1 MSDVIIRVDN
11 LGKRY
16 RIGAQQ
22 QRHDTLRARL
32 VELISSPL
40 AYLRTTLTPASE
52 DELLWALKEISFEIK
67 QSEVVG
73 IIGRNGSGKSTLL
86 KILSRITA
94 PTTGRADLYGQVG
107 SLLEVGTGFHPELTG
122 RENVYLNGI
131 ILGMKKTEV
140 DQKFD
145 EIVEFAGLEKFLET
159 PVKRYSSGMQV
170 RLAFAVAAHLEPEIL
185 IVDEVLAV
193 GDVAF
198 QQKCLGKLQEVSHE
212 GRTILFVSHN
222 LGVMMELCSRAILL
236 HEGKIVTSGTT
247 GEVVKTYVSKY
258 SAQTHELVTTTYHQ
272 GAAITKVAL
281 LDHQRQPVQVV
292 DYNLPFY
299 IEFDFEISESLL
311 ALSQWV
317 RLENQFGVS
326 VLFAW
331 LAYQQPYQRG
341 NYRAVCEIQ
350 GELLTPGRY
359 YVDIGLTNHR
369 VHPYNQAHKCLSFD
383 VISDDAAFDPN
394 DSDWGVVYPKLS
406 WRVEENV

>member
-1 MSDVIIRVDN
+1 MSEIIIRVDN

-16 RIGAQQ
+16 RIGAKQ
-22 QRHDTLRARL
+22 QRHDTLRGRL
-32 VELISSPL
+32 VELISSPF
-40 AYLRTTLTPASE
+40 AYLRTALTAASQ
-52 DELLWALKEISFEIK
+52 DELLWALKEIDFEIK
-67 QSEVVG
+67 QGEVVG

-94 PTTGRADLYGQVG
+94 PTTGRVDLYGQVG

-140 DQKFD
+140 EQKFD
-145 EIVEFAGLEKFLET
+145 EIVEFAGLEKFLDT
-159 PVKRYSSGMQV
+159 PIKRYSSGMQV
-170 RLAFAVAAHLEPEIL
+170 RLAFAVAAHMEPEIL

-198 QQKCLGKLQEVSHE
+198 QQKCLGKLHEVSHE

-236 HEGKIVTSGTT
+236 HEGQIVTSGTT
-247 GEVVKTYVSKY
+247 SEVVKTYVSKY
-258 SAQTHELVTTTYHQ
+258 SDQTHELVTTTFHE
-272 GAAITKVAL
+272 GAAITKVVL
-281 LDHQRQPVQVV
+281 LDYQQQSVQVI
-292 DYNLPFY
+292 DYKRPFY
-299 IEFDFEISESLL
+299 IDFQFDISEPLL

-331 LAYQQPYQRG
+331 LAYQQAYQPG
-341 NYRAVCEIQ
+341 VYRARCEIP

-369 VHPYNQAHKCLSFD
+369 VHAYSQAHKCLSFD
-383 VISDDAAFDPN
+383 IISEDVAFDPN
-394 DSDWGVVYPKLS
+394 DTDWGMVYPRLS
-406 WRVEENV
+406 WWIE